1 MDLRTELYEDPK
13 KYGYKDFILRGD
25 MAGLTK
31 VLNRLRA
38 DLVIPKTTFVTGRS
52 ILADL
57 GITGAVSLE
66 KLSVFGS
73 MKQEDPQLEGVRLAV
88 KWAMKFAEQEGEG
101 IDLGHPNTQ
110 MLLDV
115 LGKIGVLSKE
125 ELDSFNELAYNP
137 SSRAYELFERD
148 VTVTEVTE
156 AVYGN

>member
-25 MAGLTK
+25 MAGLTAT
-31 VLNRLRA
+31 LNRLRA
-38 DLVIPKTTFVTGRS
+38 DLVIPKTIFVTGRS
-52 ILADL
+52 VLADL
-57 GITGAVSLE
+57 GIVGAVTLE

-73 MKQEDPQLEGVRLAV
+73 IKQDDPQLEGVRLAV

-101 IDLGHPNTQ
+101 IDIGHPNTQ
-110 MLLDV
+110 KLLTI
-115 LGKIGVLSKE
+115 LEQIGVLSKE
-125 ELDSFNELAYNP
+125 ELDSFNGLAYSP

-148 VTVTEVTE
+148 VTVTEVTG